1 MDSLMDFQKIK
12 DSVYGDLSNDSD
24 EPLPM
29 QGLANKV
36 DLDAALLDQ
45 IHSLVKQRLLI
56 RKRINDKF
64 VYGASDQL
72 TLSKVVSLPDT
83 RDRNILRNILL
94 PFVHNPKGFFMLG
107 NTQSGKTKQ
116 SIERV
121 EIWSKVRGNVAF
133 LVVKDDTALADQ
145 FVDRLREEIKRGL
158 RVKLFQLSGTSK
170 DKVEEIQDY
179 LLKYASNYE
188 DELMMPLVVLLSNE
202 VQNTKMV
209 NLLQR
214 IRLWKKTRGC
224 PLVASILWDE
234 CDLTYP
240 RLRNRSV
247 DGYRSLDGDSIQKF
261 VLEEPETIHEVFWVS
276 ATDGSLLQSDADYP
290 ECLTAQRV
298 QFIPDEYTR
307 EFYRAFHT
315 TETVIHRNKCLKD
328 LNENASHVIRTHLA
342 HFMGTVQ
349 DRSGKEQRRK
359 IIVNS
364 CHTVEKMKELAAELV
379 SMGMNVFVFNGEGG
393 SASLTLYT
401 SQDKTRYPLKG
412 ASLNQLLFYLYKKRG
427 LESMPLVVLGNRKVD
442 RGLTFHNCPRNDRP
456 IPWKTF
462 AKVCQLGDIVTTP
475 REGLIFTDEIL
486 GRIEDLSTS
495 DQKAGRAGGIIG
507 DSPQYTGLTHYWTDD
522 ETADAILSHNL
533 RIDSIN
539 EGPAESMRMIDMVS
553 TAKCQPVPN
562 HDTPED
568 CYLVYTDEAT
578 ALAAAQIV
586 KGPKVK
592 WYKYKPKSIVNGFIV
607 SSVGGTK
614 KDKDGNKRPYTL
626 IEAIHA
632 VMSPATK
639 DRVYF
644 PCYRDLTDNQSIH
657 YVVLTLKEGPYA
669 VDPAKAEEARN
680 RYPSVHVPQFGG
692 F

>member
-1 MDSLMDFQKIK
+1 MDFQKIK
-12 DSVYGDLSNDSD
+12 DAVYGDLSNDSD

-36 DLDAALLDQ
+36 DLDADLLDR
-45 IHSLVKQRLLI
+45 IHALVGKRLL
-56 RKRINDKF
+56 KRSCDGDEFK
-64 VYGASDQL
+64 YSAADL
-72 TLSKVVSLPDT
+72 TLSKVLSLPDSI
-83 RDRNILRNILL
+83 DRNILL

-121 EIWSKVRGNVAF
+121 EIWSKVPGNVAF

-145 FVDRLREEIKRGL
+145 FVDRLKEEIKRGL

-188 DELMMPLVVLLSNE
+188 DELMMPLIVLLSNE

-247 DGYRSLDGDSIQKF
+247 DGYRSVDGDSIQKF

-328 LNENASHVIRTHLA
+328 LNDNASHVILGHLA
-342 HFMGTVQ
+342 HFKGTVQ
-349 DRSGKEQRRK
+349 DRTGKEQRRK

-379 SMGMNVFVFNGEGG
+379 SIGMNVFVFNGEGG
-393 SASLTLYT
+393 CASLTLYT
-401 SQDKTRYPLKG
+401 AQGKTRYPIKG

-442 RGLTFHNCPRNDRP
+442 RGLTFHYCPRTIREIDWR
-456 IPWKTF
+456 KF
-462 AKVCQLGDIVTTP
+462 AKECRLGDLVP
-475 REGLIFTDEIL
+475 SLEGLVFTDEIL
-486 GRIEDLSTS
+486 GHIANLSTS
-495 DQKAGRAGGIIG
+495 DQKAGRAAGLIA
-507 DSPQYTGLTHYWTDD
+507 DSPQYTGLTHYWTDS
-522 ETADAILSHNL
+522 ETADAILAHNQK
-533 RIDSIN
+533 IDAIN
-539 EGPAESMRMIDMVS
+539 EGPAEPMRMMDMVS
-553 TAKCQPVPN
+553 TVKCQPHQN
-562 HDTPED
+562 HDIPED
-568 CYLVYTDEAT
+568 SYLVYTDEETAKQACKAMGRTWRKPVPSKCGFVLTAAGKKREKLDLITAIKRTGYAT
-578 ALAAAQIV
+578 AND
-586 KGPKVK
+586 GP
-592 WYKYKPKSIVNGFIV
+592 S
-607 SSVGGTK
+607 
-614 KDKDGNKRPYTL
+614 GNNRL
-626 IEAIHA
+626 
-632 VMSPATK
+632 
-639 DRVYF
+639 YF
-644 PCYRDLTDNQSIH
+644 PCYEDIHDPSTLHFVLRGNEQYRDRM
-657 YVVLTLKEGPYA
+657 
-669 VDPAKAEEARN
+669 EAFRSE
-680 RYPSVHVPQFGG
+680 YPTIRVPQFGG